1 MIMFIFF
8 INCFVLGFDIYSR
21 RMKRLSLIWKNPY
34 SFIGS
39 CQVVCGFI
47 WKRLFFENIY
57 LFILCQVLVATHGV
71 FLCNPQTL

>member
-21 RMKRLSLIWKNPY
+21 RVKNPY

-39 CQVVCGFI
+39 CQVVCGLI
-47 WKRLFFENIY
+47 WKRLFYENFY
-57 LFILCQVLVATHGV
+57 LYILCQVLVATHGI
-71 FLCNPQTL
+71 FLCDPQTL